1 MEKAKLKI
9 GSLLLAAALFLL
21 VWGQFSDLPARTND
35 QKERPFRLEK
45 VTATPNLANY
55 THRISNLWFT
65 IQNNGILGSFMGD
78 DIDPETLEAAPSCEF
93 PAGSN
98 IEYLFECALWIGAI
112 VDGDTLVSCGT
123 DGWWDTREMYPDEA
137 GKITGEIWLRSTRP
151 PSAYPRNRTDVYP
164 NQIDSSSAG
173 TPQGDKFGIEAISEE
188 DFIATYTD
196 THTASYVAM
205 DPIDNRIH
213 KPLWMEIIQ
222 KSYSW
227 SYEYAEDFLLL
238 DYEFTN
244 IGNQELENL
253 WLAFH
258 VDADVHHR
266 SRGAPGAQD
275 DMTGFLE
282 KYPTIEGIDSLKIF
296 TGYVADVDGDPTGGV
311 WDYQSCRGVSGVR
324 VVRCPFDS
332 ITAETI
338 GFNWWISNT
347 NAAFDW
353 GPQHADN
360 YRIYQDGNMGT
371 PTGDPGRYYAIS
383 NGEFDYDQITC
394 ALNHTGEDPPWL
406 PPLSP
411 SGNANDLANGYDTRY
426 TYSFGP
432 FEKISPGDTLIVTV
446 AYICGADFHVRPDDA
461 DAFIDSPDDPTLVD
475 QYYRSLD
482 FADFAINATWAGWVY
497 DNPGVDTDS
506 NGYRGEY
513 VLSPA
518 GDTVWIQGDG
528 VPDFAGPP
536 PPPSPQ
542 LTFRVSPGV
551 VTIIWNSL
559 EPENQKDTFS
569 GLNDFE
575 GYKVYWSKTGR
586 LDDYDLLAA
595 YDYIDY
601 DSIFHESGRLKKWK
615 KPPIRYEAL
624 KEKHPDIGF
633 YMFPPYAPLPQGGYD
648 TLYTPHSFN
657 IGFGDSIDLEL
668 DPDREVILD
677 STTIYVDGVG
687 DSTEVRWYSKT
698 FINLLES
705 QALYFAVTSFDYGN
719 PTTQLSPIES
729 SKAIN
734 ATLLYPTATGE
745 DITGDI
751 FVFPNPYRIDGGY
764 RDAGFEDPD
773 HSGWT
778 PWDRRI
784 YFGNLPEKCT
794 IRIFT
799 LDGDLVD
806 TIEYDRSL
814 PGTLEFAEWNLIS
827 RNTQA
832 VVSGLYIF
840 SMESESENYLGKF
853 VIIK

>member
-1 MEKAKLKI
+1 MKKAKLKT
-9 GSLLLAAALFLL
+9 GTLFLLLGALLL
-21 VWGQFSDLPARTND
+21 VWGEFSSVSAATAPQR
-35 QKERPFRLEK
+35 EREFRLEK
-45 VTATPNLANY
+45 VTAVPNTTNC
-55 THRISNLWFT
+55 THRISNVWFT
-65 IQNNGILGSFMGD
+65 VSNWGFFGSEMQD
-78 DIDPETLEAAPSCEF
+78 PSVIDCETGQAAPSCQF

-98 IEYLFECALWIGAI
+98 IEYLFQGALWVSAI
-112 VDGDTLVSCGT
+112 VDGDTLMSCGT
-123 DGWWDTREMYPDEA
+123 DGWWDTHELYPDEA
-137 GKITGEIWLRSTRP
+137 GSITGRIWLRSTRP
-151 PSAYPRNRTDVYP
+151 ASAYPRNRTDCYP
-164 NQIDSSSAG
+164 DQIDSSSVG
-173 TPQGDKFGIEAISEE
+173 TPEGEKFGIEAISEE

-196 THTASYVAM
+196 THTASYVEVHPPDA
-205 DPIDNRIH
+205 RTH
-213 KPLWMEIIQ
+213 QPLGLEFVQ
-222 KSYSW
+222 KTYAW
-227 SYEYAEDFLLL
+227 SYEYAEDFFLIDFEL
-238 DYEFTN
+238 TN
-244 IGNQELENL
+244 ILGKDLEEVWIAL
-253 WLAFH
+253 H
-258 VDADVHHR
+258 VDADVEHI
-266 SRGAPGAQD
+266 SRGSDGAQD
-275 DMTGFLE
+275 DMTGLLDSF
-282 KYPTIEGIDSLKIF
+282 TVIEGIQPLEIL
-296 TGYVADVDGDPTGGV
+296 TAYIADVDGDPTGGV
-311 WDYQSCRGVSGVR
+311 WDYQSCRGVSGMR
-324 VVRCPFDS
+324 VVRSPIPLDQVS
-332 ITAETI
+332 
-338 GFNWWISNT
+338 FNWWISNT

-353 GPQHADN
+353 GPQRADN
-360 YRIYQDGNMGT
+360 YRIYQDGNLGT
-371 PTGDPGRYYAIS
+371 PTGDADRHYAIS
-383 NGEFDYDQITC
+383 NREFDYDQITC
-394 ALNHTGEDPPWL
+394 ALNHEAEGWL

-411 SGNANDLANGYDTRY
+411 SGNANNLANGFDTRY

-432 FEKISPGDTLIVTV
+432 FENIPTDSAMKVTV
-446 AYICGADFHVRPDDA
+446 GYICGADFHVRPDDA
-461 DAFIDSPDDPTLVD
+461 DAFIEAPDDEALVD
-475 QYYRSLD
+475 EYYSRLD
-482 FADFAINATWAGWVY
+482 FADFAINATWAEWVF
-497 DNPGVDTDS
+497 DNPGVDTD
-506 NGYRGEY
+506 GDTRRGEY
-513 VLSPA
+513 VLSPE
-518 GDTVWIQGDG
+518 GDTVWIKGDG

-559 EPENQKDTFS
+559 EPENEKDTFS
-569 GLNDFE
+569 GLSDFE
-575 GYKVYWSKTGR
+575 GYKLYWSKTGR

-601 DSIFHESGRLKKWK
+601 DSIFHRSGRLKKWK

-633 YMFPPYAPLPQGGYD
+633 YRFPPYGPLPQGGYD

-687 DSTEVRWYSKT
+687 DSTEVRWYSRT

-705 QALYFAVTSFDYGN
+705 QALYLAVTSFDYGN

-745 DITGDI
+745 DITGAV

-764 RDAGFEDPD
+764 ADAGFEDPD

-814 PGTLEFAEWNLIS
+814 PGTLEFAEWSLIS

-840 SMESESENYLGKF
+840 SVESESENYLGKF

>member
-9 GSLLLAAALFLL
+9 RSLFLAVALMLL
-21 VWGQFSDLPARTND
+21 VWGQFSAVSARTGE
-35 QKERPFRLEK
+35 QKEQRPFRLEK
-45 VTATPNLANY
+45 VTATPNLVNY

-65 IQNNGILGSFMGD
+65 IQNNGVLGSFMGEEV
-78 DIDPETLEAAPSCEF
+78 DPETQEAAPSCEF

-98 IEYLFECALWIGAI
+98 IEYLFECALWTGAI
-112 VDGDTLVSCGT
+112 VDGDTLVSCST

-151 PSAYPRNRTDVYP
+151 AGAYPRNRTDVYP

-196 THTASYVAM
+196 THTASFVEV
-205 DPIDNRIH
+205 DPIDQRIH
-213 KPLWMEIIQ
+213 RPLGLEIVQ

-238 DYEFTN
+238 DFELTN
-244 IGNQELENL
+244 IGNQELEEL

-258 VDADVHHR
+258 VDADVAHN
-266 SRGAPGAQD
+266 SAGSPGAQD
-275 DMTGFLE
+275 DMTGFLQR
-282 KYPTIEGIDSLKIF
+282 YPTIEGIDSLEIF
-296 TGYVADVDGDPTGGV
+296 TAYVADVDGDPTGGV
-311 WDYQSCRGVSGVR
+311 WDYRSCRGVSGVR
-324 VVRCPFDS
+324 VVRSPS
-332 ITAETI
+332 ETI
-338 GFNWWISNT
+338 GFNWWISNI

-353 GPQHADN
+353 GPQLADN
-360 YRIYQDGNMGT
+360 YRIYDDGNLGT
-371 PTGDPGRYYAIS
+371 PTGDPSRYYAIS

-394 ALNHTGEDPPWL
+394 ALNHESEGWL

-432 FEKISPGDTLIVTV
+432 FEKISPGDTIIVTV
-446 AYICGADFHVRPDDA
+446 GYICGADFHVRPDDA
-461 DAFIDSPDDPTLVD
+461 DAFIDSPDDEALVND
-475 QYYRSLD
+475 YYSRLD
-482 FADFAINATWAGWVY
+482 FADFAINATWAEWVY

-506 NGYRGEY
+506 LTDPEHYRGEF
-513 VLSPA
+513 VLSPE
-518 GDTVWIQGDG
+518 GDTIWIKGDG

-536 PPPSPQ
+536 PPPAPS

-551 VTIIWNSL
+551 VTVIWNSL
-559 EPENQKDTFS
+559 DSENDKDTFS

-586 LDDYDLLAA
+586 LDDYDLLAVH
-595 YDYIDY
+595 DYIDY
-601 DSIFHESGRLKKWK
+601 DSIYHESGRLKKWK
-615 KPPIRYEAL
+615 KPPIRYEDL
-624 KEKHPDIGF
+624 VQKHPDIEF
-633 YMFPPYAPLPQGGYD
+633 YAFPPYTPSNSPYD
-648 TLYTPHSFN
+648 TLYIPHSFN
-657 IGFGDSIDLEL
+657 RGFGDSDLEANYL
-668 DPDREVILD
+668 GVELIID
-677 STTIYVDGVG
+677 STTTYIDPVSSDT
-687 DSTEVRWYSKT
+687 TEVRWYSKT
-698 FINLLES
+698 FTNLLES
-705 QALYFAVTSFDYGN
+705 QALYFAVTSYDYGN
-719 PTTQLSPIES
+719 PVTNLSPIES

-764 RDAGFEDPD
+764 ADASFEDPD

-827 RNTQA
+827 RNIQA

-840 SMESESENYLGKF
+840 SVESESGNYLGKF